1 MKLTEAW
8 RLSSLPYREVVYRSL
23 AQERNRMWWGSF
35 GRKQANKDSA
45 DDFELSKKALQ
56 IAKFDKSIISLFNLV
71 VSIIPFG
78 SLLVGFKDVGFE
90 QFGFS

>member
-35 GRKQANKDSA
+35 GRKESNKDSA
-45 DDFELSKKALQ
+45 DDSELTECLR
-56 IAKFDKSIISLFNLV
+56 FHVSLCL
-71 VSIIPFG
+71 S
-78 SLLVGFKDVGFE
+78 SLECF
-90 QFGFS
+90 